1 MSTANIFDFVWHKK
15 IRNIKKEIRKIS
27 FINGISTTLFLF
39 SVGPATVEIGGMKPV
54 LSAGVQYPLRCT
66 AKGIRNFW
74 IKLKLSERIW
84 ITQRESVRQ
93 NEQEFLYILYYWIIT
108 SASSFWS
115 GCQVVDRA
123 LRSSGS
129 EVNISWPLQ
138 RKLLR

>member
-74 IKLKLSERIW
+74 IKLKLL
-84 ITQRESVRQ
+84 REY
-93 NEQEFLYILYYWIIT
+93 E
-108 SASSFWS
+108 
-115 GCQVVDRA
+115 
-123 LRSSGS
+123 
-129 EVNISWPLQ
+129 
-138 RKLLR
+138 